1 MEHVCSSRK
10 DECLYIDPY
19 TEDGHEEEPPL
30 FSDFPSPF
38 FDDITTMPILENNHI
53 HQQHLN
59 SRKEPLNIVEPSPS
73 ESKHLKKR
81 SAGKKDRHSK
91 IHTAQGLRDRRMRL
105 SLHIARKFFDLQD
118 LLGFDKASST
128 IEWLFCKSNKAITEV
143 AKKFNTQKTNQTMSE
158 EIQSAT
164 KTATNK
170 ADNTKEEDTKNNE
183 LRRRIQTN
191 SSVKDTRDQA
201 RARARDRTRKRMM
214 IKELEKSKQLFRG
227 NPKNE
232 INKLGLGYLT
242 SPNNHNLLELGY
254 TSSAPEPILRESSS
268 PSIEHS
274 STYHLLQELQ
284 SRSIDVNS
292 YESYSGSI
300 VGTST
305 DWSTLFSNG
314 NPPAGWLNS
323 CNGIIAMPEG
333 WETNSFITESTSPLT
348 AGDNYE
354 QSPSSVFMPTTTN
367 ILSLKTKARKQIFPA
382 VKH

>member
-1 MEHVCSSRK
+1 MEHVCSPRK
-10 DECLYIDPY
+10 DECHYIDPY
-19 TEDGHEEEPPL
+19 MDDGHEEGPPL
-30 FSDFPSPF
+30 FLDFPSPF
-38 FDDITTMPILENNHI
+38 FDDITTMPILKDNHI
-53 HQQHLN
+53 HQQHLT
-59 SRKEPLNIVEPSPS
+59 SRKEPLNIIEPSPS

-143 AKKFNTQKTNQTMSE
+143 AKNFNTQQTNQSMSE
-158 EIQSAT
+158 EIRSVI
-164 KTATNK
+164 KT
-170 ADNTKEEDTKNNE
+170 NTKAEDIKNNE
-183 LRRRIQTN
+183 SRRRIQTN
-191 SSVKDTRDQA
+191 SSVRDTRDLA

-214 IKELEKSKQLFRG
+214 IKELEKSKQLFG
-227 NPKNE
+227 INPKYE

-254 TSSAPEPILRESSS
+254 TSSTSDPILGESSS

-274 STYHLLQELQ
+274 STHHLLQELQ

-292 YESYSGSI
+292 YENYSGSI

-314 NPPAGWLNS
+314 NPPSGWLNS
-323 CNGIIAMPEG
+323 YNGFIAMPEG

-348 AGDNYE
+348 GGDNYE
-354 QSPSSVFMPTTTN
+354 QNPSSVFMPTTTN
-367 ILSLKTKARKQIFPA
+367 ILHFQPQNQGK
-382 VKH
+382 